1 MPALYVLIPIA
12 ILIVAVAIW
21 IFFWAVNS
29 GQYDDM
35 DSPAHS
41 ILFDD
46 EDPRHQAGVDEA
58 EGDPQDQAGTKDN
71 PKDRPNG

>member
-1 MPALYVLIPIA
+1 MPALYVMIPIA
-12 ILIVAVAIW
+12 ILIVGVAIW
-21 IFFWAVNS
+21 ILFWAVNS

-46 EDPRHQAGVDEA
+46 EDPKHQAGIDEA
-58 EGDPQDQAGTKDN
+58 EGDTQQSAEDSDAEADKRDG
-71 PKDRPNG
+71 

>member
-1 MPALYVLIPIA
+1 MPALYVMIPVALI
-12 ILIVAVAIW
+12 IVAIAVW

-35 DSPAHS
+35 DGPAHS

-46 EDPRHQAGVDEA
+46 EDPKHQADSDEA
-58 EGDPQDQAGTKDN
+58 EGARNAQAEARDKDSR
-71 PKDRPNG
+71 DA

>member
-1 MPALYVLIPIA
+1 MHVLTCSLVIVGICIA
-12 ILIVAVAIW
+12 

-35 DSPAHS
+35 DGPAHS

-46 EDPRHQAGVDEA
+46 EDPKHQAGIDEA
-58 EGDPQDQAGTKDN
+58 EGADSHASQKQDKRDA
-71 PKDRPNG
+71 